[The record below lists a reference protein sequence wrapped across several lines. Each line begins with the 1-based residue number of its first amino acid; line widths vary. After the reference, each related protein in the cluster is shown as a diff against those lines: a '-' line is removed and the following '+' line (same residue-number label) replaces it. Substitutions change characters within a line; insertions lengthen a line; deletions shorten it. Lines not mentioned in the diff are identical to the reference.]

1 MMDLMEVALAQ
12 KGYTAASAEF
22 QRAVDAE
29 NRLLKGELVS
39 TSEQPFLLPNSQ
51 HLSPLE
57 VARLQTSE
65 PYLFTLTSRLMV
77 SKRGVQKGVLNLV
90 YPPI

>member
-12 KGYTAASAEF
+12 KGYTVASVEF

-39 TSEQPFLLPNSQ
+39 SSEQPYLLPNSE

-57 VARLQTSE
+57 VARRQTSE
-65 PYLFTLTSRLMV
+65 KLCSFNRAAAIYRKSR
-77 SKRGVQKGVLNLV
+77 G
-90 YPPI
+90 

>member
-1 MMDLMEVALAQ
+1 MDLMEVALAH
-12 KGYTAASAEF
+12 KGYTVASAEF

-39 TSEQPFLLPNSQ
+39 SSEQPYLLPNSE

-57 VARLQTSE
+57 VASRQTSE
-65 PYLFTLTSRLMV
+65 KLSSFNRAAAIYRKSR
-77 SKRGVQKGVLNLV
+77 G
-90 YPPI
+90 

>member
-1 MMDLMEVALAQ
+1 MMDLMEVTLAQ
-12 KGYTAASAEF
+12 KGHTVASAEF

-39 TSEQPFLLPNSQ
+39 SSEQPILLSNSE

-57 VARLQTSE
+57 VARRQTSE
-65 PYLFTLTSRLMV
+65 KLRSFNRAAA
-77 SKRGVQKGVLNLV
+77 V
-90 YPPI
+90 YRKSLG